1 MNILYI
7 ENGFICEQDII
18 NAFDMNG
25 YDVHLFPAVLQNSE
39 EQEEYLQLLLMQVKE
54 LKPLFLFSTNFIP
67 FVSLA
72 CGVLKIPYVSWIVD
86 GYHPEHKNI
95 TIRNEWN
102 IVFAADSVLYKEL
115 KEIGVMNSYFLP
127 LAAPDYMKENTDVTE
142 LPIDKYEADISFMGS
157 VLEDKKR
164 NIGPL
169 SYNNDLKDATKGY
182 LAGCVACQLQ
192 TKKLPPMGEKLP
204 SYVWEDLK
212 NIYPPKMQNS
222 LESVSKYYTNT
233 YFNDYITYDS
243 RIFYLKNLVN
253 IGKYKKIH
261 HYSRYEINVDKG
273 IKYCGWADYYKELPL
288 VAKNSKINIV
298 LTHYNLQAGI
308 STAAWGIM
316 AAGGFLIA
324 NEQADYSILEPTK
337 VVLFGDIHEMRQKVE
352 YYYGHEEERMA
363 VANVLSKE
371 ISQKHT
377 YKHRIEEMLSIVL
390 EK

>member
-1 MNILYI
+1 MNKI
-7 ENGFICEQDII
+7 E
-18 NAFDMNG
+18 
-25 YDVHLFPAVLQNSE
+25 
-39 EQEEYLQLLLMQVKE
+39 K
-54 LKPLFLFSTNFIP
+54 
-67 FVSLA
+67 
-72 CGVLKIPYVSWIVD
+72 
-86 GYHPEHKNI
+86 
-95 TIRNEWN
+95 R
-102 IVFAADSVLYKEL
+102 YKEL
-115 KEIGVMNSYFLP
+115 KEIGVRNSYFLP
-127 LAAPDYMKENTDVTE
+127 LAAPNYMKENMDVTE
-142 LPIDKYEADISFMGS
+142 LPIDKYEADISFVGS
-157 VLEDKKR
+157 VLEDEKR

-169 SYNNDLKDATKGY
+169 SNNNELKDATKGY

-212 NIYPPKMQNS
+212 NVYPPKMQNS

-233 YFNDYITYDS
+233 HFNDYITYDS
-243 RIFYLKNLVN
+243 RIFYLGNLVN
-253 IGKYKKIH
+253 IRKYNKIH

-298 LTHYNLQAGI
+298 LAHYNLQAGI

-316 AAGGFLIA
+316 AAGGFLLA
-324 NEQADYSILEPTK
+324 NEQADYSILEPAK

-371 ISQKHT
+371 ISKKHT
-377 YKHRIEEMLSIVL
+377 YKHRIEEMLSIIL